1 MSNMSKK
8 ILSKNSR
15 RDERTAYL
23 MILPFVLAFA
33 VFKLY
38 PMLYGILVSFWRRN
52 SLRTR
57 ASTDFAGLDNYIT
70 ALQTSTVW
78 TSFLHSI
85 IFSVIYVVLVMIL
98 GFIVA
103 LLFNQRFKGRTA
115 VRTMFYMP
123 YVTNMIAVGIVFKYM
138 LNPTRGPVNAI
149 WRLFGQTGPEWFNS
163 PVLALPTV
171 TVVAVWAALA
181 FVIITILAALQ
192 DVPEELFEVAEIEGA
207 GRWQRIR
214 YVVLPMIAPTLFM
227 LLTICIINSFRNYTT
242 IVALTNGGPGTA
254 SRILSLQIY
263 EDAFTYAKYGVASA
277 EGVMFAAFIIAINAI
292 VSKVRSKCLE
302 RL

>member
-1 MSNMSKK
+1 MSKTR
-8 ILSKNSR
+8 LSKSAR

-23 MILPFVLAFA
+23 LILPFVLAFA

-38 PMLYGILVSFWRRN
+38 PMLYGILVSFWKRN

-57 ASTDFAGLDNYIT
+57 ASTDFAGLENYIT
-70 ALQTSTVW
+70 AVKTSTVW

-98 GFIVA
+98 GFIIAV
-103 LLFNQRFKGRTA
+103 LYNKKFKGRTA

-138 LNPTRGPVNAI
+138 LNPTHGPVNAL
-149 WRLFGQTGPEWFNS
+149 WRVFGSTGPQWFNS
-163 PVLALPTV
+163 PMLALPTA
-171 TVVAVWAALA
+171 TVIAVWAALA

-207 GRWQRIR
+207 GRMQRIR
-214 YVVLPMIAPTLFM
+214 YVILPMIAPTLFM

-254 SRILSLQIY
+254 SRVLSLQIY
-263 EDAFTYAKYGVASA
+263 EDAFTYSKYGVASA
-277 EGVMFAAFIIAINAI
+277 EGVLFAAFIIAVNAI
-292 VSKVRSKCLE
+292 VSKVRSRCLE